1 VNVVT
6 DTTMSN
12 APTIHGPL
20 GDFAV
25 ASSTFAR
32 SLDTWLA
39 RWGRDRGESGS
50 RRLVLLGQRYR
61 LDRLAAA
68 GRAVR
73 SIAFYGESQCGKSN
87 IVSRI
92 GQGLGAGVTAD
103 GSLLVHD
110 ASTDPARQPWAADGH
125 AGAIEFAKWLNPV
138 SNREATGIICRFTAS
153 GPEPAE
159 PGCYVAKLL
168 SHSDLIISL
177 AIGMVD
183 DVVDDPGSRD
193 VARSMK
199 ELQDAP
205 IEDDVGGFMGEV
217 LHAWRFLREWRLD
230 ASPRLRELDAAGF
243 EDFARTMFLAGKRPA
258 WNPKDVRGSA
268 FQRYVSLLW
277 DGQHEMS
284 EVHRRLLSEI
294 ERLGGADEVSV
305 PVADVCRTDGSSGPG
320 RSSLLDI
327 GHIDRLFDEVA
338 SAGAVQVHYRT
349 RQGAVRTAGMSRSAL
364 VALVRELVLPVAAPG
379 SGSSSDVD
387 VLDFPGARSS
397 SASESFAK
405 HAEPSKL
412 ALQVLRRGK
421 LNRLFLA
428 GVEHEDCSALCLV
441 VTGNGNLE
449 AGAVVKQSLKAWL
462 GREGWVP
469 ADEARPPELLPHEA
483 PPEPVD
489 PPLVVAIS
497 KSDTLLDE
505 RGLALFGSRLKEID
519 AKYCGGLPWLEQ
531 WSQAGPF
538 RRVHWVH
545 NPSLDISRKP
555 ARLPD
560 AAKAAIRAAYRA
572 DEEVLL
578 HVDQAEDRLEALL
591 CEPPRDVRGL
601 FETLRSVV
609 LRVDRDE
616 RIVESVLDQLEL
628 LVRDTDRDYLG
639 RNDPARIKRERED
652 AVADVAALELALG
665 RGLNPVSEFL
675 RALQMTA
682 ADAQRAYAEAADE
695 RAGRDSGEVGTVGF
709 DDFYTALRQRFA
721 LRLDERLRRG
731 GAWLQFM
738 QDSRNPGQGRVA
750 SLEQHFR
757 DMPSAAWFRGRV
769 EAAVGAMVRN
779 QNASTLANPAL
790 GAITASLWNRSMVW
804 LDRVPGVERALPP
817 VPPKLRPSNAAS
829 EKILGHWRERLPEV
843 YANLVD
849 PRNTSR
855 PGNEDLGIL
864 RSDLLA
870 AVLSMLA
877 AMQASRGP
885 SRRTAALEARLG
897 AMAASLG
904 AES

>member
-1 VNVVT
+1 
-6 DTTMSN
+6 MSN
-12 APTIHGPL
+12 EPSIHGSL
-20 GDFAV
+20 AEFTV

-39 RWGRDRGESGS
+39 RWGRDRGESGA

-103 GSLLVHD
+103 GSLLVRD
-110 ASTDPARQPWAADGH
+110 VSLDPSRQPWAADGH
-125 AGAIEFAKWLNPV
+125 AGSIEFAKWLNPV
-138 SNREATGIICRFTAS
+138 SNREATGVICRFSAS
-153 GPEPAE
+153 GADPAE

-177 AIGMVD
+177 AIGMID
-183 DVVDDPGSRD
+183 DVVDDPASRD
-193 VARSMK
+193 VARSLR
-199 ELQDAP
+199 ELRDAP
-205 IEDDVGGFMGEV
+205 IEDDVGGFMGEL

-243 EDFARTMFLAGKRPA
+243 EDFVRALFLAGKRPA

-268 FQRYVSLLW
+268 FQRLVSLLW
-277 DGQHEMS
+277 DGQHEMG
-284 EVHRRLLSEI
+284 EIHRRLLSEL
-294 ERLGGADEVSV
+294 ERLGGAEEVAVS
-305 PVADVCRTDGSSGPG
+305 VADVCRTDGASGPA

-327 GHIDRLFDEVA
+327 GHIDRLFDELA
-338 SAGAVQVHYRT
+338 SSGAVQVHFRT
-349 RQGAVRTAGMSRSAL
+349 RQGAVRTAGVSRSAL
-364 VALVRELVLPVAAPG
+364 VALMRELVLPVAREQAGAAPG
-379 SGSSSDVD
+379 ID

-405 HAEPSKL
+405 HDQPSSL

-462 GREGWVP
+462 GREGWTP
-469 ADEARPPELLPHEA
+469 ADEARAPSLLPHEA
-483 PPEPVD
+483 PPDPVD

-505 RGLALFGSRLKEID
+505 RGLALFGSRIKEID
-519 AKYCGGLPWLEQ
+519 AKYCGGLPWLRQ
-531 WSQAGPF
+531 WSPAGPF

-545 NPSLDISRKP
+545 NPALDISRKP
-555 ARLPD
+555 ARLSVGSKD
-560 AAKAAIRAAYRA
+560 AIRSAYRT

-578 HVDQAEDRLEALL
+578 HVDRAEDRLEALL
-591 CEPPRDVRGL
+591 REPPLDVQGL
-601 FETLRSVV
+601 FEALRSVV

-616 RIVESVLDQLEL
+616 RIVGSVLDQLEL
-628 LVRDTDRDYLG
+628 LVRDADRDYLG
-639 RNDPARIKRERED
+639 RNDPARIKRERDD
-652 AVADVAALELALG
+652 AAADVEALELALG

-682 ADAQRAYAEAADE
+682 SDAQHAHVEAADE
-695 RAGRDSGEVGTVGF
+695 RAGRDAGEVGTVGF
-709 DDFYTALRQRFA
+709 DDFYKSLRQRFA

-757 DMPSAAWFRGRV
+757 DMPAAAWFRGRV
-769 EAAVGAMVRN
+769 ESAVGAMVRN

-790 GAITASLWNRSMVW
+790 GAVTASLWNRSMVW
-804 LDRVPGVERALPP
+804 LDRVPEVELDLPP
-817 VPPKLRPSNAAS
+817 VPPRLRPSNAAS
-829 EKILGHWRERLPEV
+829 EKILRHWRERLPDV
-843 YANLVD
+843 YAGLVD
-849 PRNTSR
+849 PKNTSR

-864 RSDLLA
+864 RADLLA
-870 AVLSMLA
+870 AVRPMLA
-877 AMQASRGP
+877 AVKASRGP
-885 SRRTAALEARLG
+885 SRRTASLEARLG